1 MTLEDRLLEICRS
14 DAMLWRALKEAR
26 DFDLPDS
33 WIVSGAVYNSVWNAL
48 EGKPAGYGIKDIDLF
63 YFDPDTSWEAE
74 DRVIRRAERHFSGKI
89 PVEVR
94 NQARVHLWYQDR
106 FGHPALPLTDCEES
120 LFRFASETHAM
131 AVRLKAEDQI
141 EVRAPFGLDAMFEMR
156 MVPNTRVLNRRTHE
170 EKGARCQ
177 ELWPGVTVEPWPK
190 LTVIDSAVFCDWARV
205 LELIRGAFAY
215 MDGRI
220 DPPSSMHRL
229 TVDVIEKKVKNEL
242 CFLAHDGFEITGCVF
257 CDPRDKA
264 LYVGKLAVDPA
275 HQGKGIGRALMAR
288 AEAEARSRGL
298 AVLELETRIE
308 LSENHAA
315 FARLGFQKTGES
327 AHAGY
332 DQSTSITMRKPL

>member
-1 MTLEDRLLEICRS
+1 
-14 DAMLWRALKEAR
+14 MLWRALQEAR
-26 DFDLPDS
+26 TLDLPD
-33 WIVSGAVYNSVWNAL
+33 WWVVSGAVYNSVWNAM
-48 EGKPAGYGIKDIDLF
+48 EGKSTGYGIKDIDLF

-74 DRVIRRAERHFSGKI
+74 DRVIRLAEQHFFRSP

-94 NQARVHLWYQDR
+94 NQARVHLWYEDR
-106 FGHPALPLTDCEES
+106 FGHPTLPLTDCEES
-120 LFRFASETHAM
+120 LFRFASETHAV

-141 EVRAPFGLDAMFEMR
+141 EVRAPFGLDALFEMR

-170 EKGARCQ
+170 AKGARCQ
-177 ELWPGVTVEPWPK
+177 SLWPGIKVEPWPE
-190 LTVIDSAVFCDWARV
+190 LTMIDSEMFCDWARV

-229 TVDVIEKKVKNEL
+229 TVQSIEQKAKSEL

-257 CDPRDKA
+257 CDPREEA

-275 HQGKGIGRALMAR
+275 HQGKGIGKALMAR
-288 AEAEARSRGL
+288 AEAEARSRGMG
-298 AVLELETRIE
+298 VLELETRIE

-315 FARLGFQKTGES
+315 FARLGFLKTGES
-327 AHAGY
+327 THVGY
-332 DQSTSITMRKPL
+332 EKATSIIMRKSL

>member
-1 MTLEDRLLEICRS
+1 
-14 DAMLWRALKEAR
+14 MLWQALREAR
-26 DFDLPDS
+26 ELALPDW
-33 WIVSGAVYNSVWNAL
+33 WIVSGAVYNSVWNAM
-48 EGKPAGYGIKDIDLF
+48 EGKPAGHGIKDIDLF
-63 YFDPDTSWEAE
+63 YFDPDVSWEAE
-74 DRVIRRAERHFSGKI
+74 DHVIQHAARHFSGAI

-120 LFRFASETHAM
+120 LFRFASETHAV
-131 AVRLKAEDQI
+131 AVRLTANDQI
-141 EVRAPFGLDAMFEMR
+141 EVRAPFGLDALFEMR

-170 EKGARCQ
+170 TKGARCQ
-177 ELWPGVTVEPWPK
+177 SLWPGVTVEPWPE
-190 LTVIDSAVFCDWARV
+190 LTVIGSEMFCDWARV

-229 TVDVIEKKVKNEL
+229 TVEAVEQKAKKEL
-242 CFLAHDGFEITGCVF
+242 CFLAHDGFEVVGCVF
-257 CDPRDKA
+257 CDPRDEA

-275 HQGKGIGRALMAR
+275 HQGKGIGKALMAR
-288 AEAEARSRGL
+288 AEAEARLRGL
-298 AVLELETRIE
+298 GVLELETRIE

-315 FARLGFQKTGES
+315 FTRMGFLKTGES

-332 DQSTSITMRKPL
+332 ERPTSITMRKSL